1 MARAKKAD
9 VSQHSRQH
17 TIYKNAAGV
26 RLPGV
31 TTLVGLRDKPALPPA
46 ANKLGLQGIDSVAH
60 WKELAVIGRAT
71 HAMVYAELSGTKFD
85 PQDYT
90 PRQIDRAENGF
101 IKFLD
106 WLKGHKL
113 EPIILE
119 QPLVSERHQWG
130 GTPDIYCRLDGRLE
144 LIDAKSGAGI
154 WPEHWFQLA
163 GYATILE
170 EHGHKV
176 EARRILNIGR
186 DETEDFL
193 EEVRVGQPKEDEV
206 WILTCFREIWAAEA
220 RLRKEKD

>member
-1 MARAKKAD
+1 MLKLLKNIDKILKNYLDNRMKAEKNGQSKKAD

-31 TTLVGLRDKPALPPA
+31 TTLVGLRDKPALPSRPQTSSGSKA
-46 ANKLGLQGIDSVAH
+46 STP
-60 WKELAVIGRAT
+60 WPIGRSWPSSAGQHT
-71 HAMVYAELSGTKFD
+71 PMVYAKLSGTKFD

-106 WLKGHKL
+106 WLKGRKL

-130 GTPDIYCRLDGRLE
+130 GTPDIYCRLDGRSSSSTPR
-144 LIDAKSGAGI
+144 A
-154 WPEHWFQLA
+154 
-163 GYATILE
+163 
-170 EHGHKV
+170 
-176 EARRILNIGR
+176 GR
-186 DETEDFL
+186 D
-193 EEVRVGQPKEDEV
+193 V
-206 WILTCFREIWAAEA
+206 AEHSLPTR
-220 RLRKEKD
+220 RLRHDRRGAWP